1 MLKVAIGGA
10 SGHMGQML
18 INGIAE
24 SQDLEL
30 VGAFCHKEELNGQPV
45 EKAPSVSFC
54 SDIQQLKECGAQ
66 VFIDFSRPDGTIVAL
81 PICKELGIPVVI
93 GTTSFTPEQREVI
106 AQTAHFIPVVL
117 GANMS
122 TGVNVAMNILSKMA
136 RALPDYDCEIV
147 EMHHSRKVD
156 APSGTAIEMGRVVAE
171 ARGEKFEDVAVL
183 AREGHT
189 GPRKKGSI
197 GFAALRGGDVVG
209 DHRVIFAGKGERIE
223 IAHLSSSREGYA
235 QGALTAARF
244 LQGKEPRLYSMF
256 DVLGLK

>member
-1 MLKVAIGGA
+1 MIKVAIGGA
-10 SGHMGQML
+10 SGHMGKML

-24 SQDLEL
+24 SQDMEL
-30 VGAFCHKEELNGQPV
+30 VGAFCHKEDLNGQPV
-45 EKAPSVSFC
+45 ENYPNVHYC
-54 SDIQQLKECGAQ
+54 SDIQQLNFCGAQ
-66 VFIDFSRPDGTIVAL
+66 VFIDFSRPEGTIACL
-81 PICKELGIPVVI
+81 PICKDMGIPIVI
-93 GTTSFTPEQREVI
+93 GTTGFTTEQKEVI
-106 AQTAHFIPVVL
+106 SETAHSIPVVL

-122 TGVNVAMNILSKMA
+122 TGVNVAMCLLARMA

-223 IAHLSSSREGYA
+223 LAHLSSSREGYA
-235 QGALTAARF
+235 QGALTAGRF
-244 LQGKEPRLYSMF
+244 LLGKQPGLYSMF
-256 DVLGLK
+256 DVLGIK